1 MLIGRVVL
9 FYFCFCFVLRFT
21 IRGKRLR
28 YVVFVQFHLRGLRKD
43 MDRAQKDKFPG
54 SLIFLEPSV
63 EGACRIVIGSK
74 ISGVVILIMHIMN
87 FAGQVNIGVVG
98 VPPGVNL
105 ILGKDRGIFSIKIT
119 EIISISGDT

>member
-1 MLIGRVVL
+1 
-9 FYFCFCFVLRFT
+9 
-21 IRGKRLR
+21 
-28 YVVFVQFHLRGLRKD
+28 

-63 EGACRIVIGSK
+63 EGACRMVIGSK

-105 ILGKDRGIFSIKIT
+105 LIGKDGEIFRFKMQQ
-119 EIISISGDT
+119 IIRISGVTGNMIATKLPYIL